1 MEPQSEIKKSTN
13 NTKNKVPEY
22 SVKNPP
28 TAVPDSNK
36 AQMGRWH
43 GQVIRARKART
54 YPAIRRENE
63 SGCSIRVS
71 SD

>member
-13 NTKNKVPEY
+13 KAKNKVPEY

-36 AQMGRWH
+36 AQMGRWQ